1 MMKRQAEI
9 VLTSNLQTMNNTNDH
24 LNYTL
29 KRDDQ
34 ERQNYKSVMP
44 VSELLPA
51 VEGQQKQI
59 KAMVQTKSMIQ
70 NST

>member
-9 VLTSNLQTMNNTNDH
+9 VLTSNLQTMNTNDH

-51 VEGQQKQI
+51 LEGQQKQI